1 VIASIE
7 SQLGGKAE
15 FDWRPEG
22 LVCRLSI
29 PLSPHGV
36 ATDPA
41 QPHETEDDAHALKR
55 AGR

>member
-22 LVCRLSI
+22 LVCSLSV
-29 PLSPHGV
+29 PLSLDGV
-36 ATDPA
+36 GA
-41 QPHETEDDAHALKR
+41 PHESEDDAHALKR